1 MDSLCIRGKQHDLTP
16 RHPHLLSGAAEVTQ
30 LPSFNP
36 HSLCLVGG
44 GGTCICYVPVSKIS
58 HPTLTLVT
66 ECNKDYNIIR
76 SGM

>member
-36 HSLCLVGG
+36 HSVSGG
-44 GGTCICYVPVSKIS
+44 GGEAPAF
-58 HPTLTLVT
+58 VT
-66 ECNKDYNIIR
+66 FQFPR
-76 SGM
+76 FHTPP